1 MSIKFKNVTYVYSP
15 NSPLEKI
22 GLKDVSFEIK
32 DNSFVALIGH
42 TGSGKSTLIQH
53 FNALLK
59 PTEGEIEIAG
69 NKITPNTSNKN
80 LKELRRKVSLV
91 FQFPETQL
99 FETSVLR
106 DIAFGPK
113 NFGYN
118 EEEANKLALK
128 WLKKVGL
135 PEEIADSSPFDLSG
149 GQMRRVAIAGVM
161 AYQPDILCLDEP
173 AAGLDPRAR
182 KEMMNLFRDYQ
193 SKGHTVIL
201 VTHNMNDV
209 VNFADDVLVMEHG
222 RLIKHDTPENV
233 FADKNWVEEHSLEEP
248 TASLFANKLTN
259 YKFDKKPLNLTD
271 LVNEIVENLK
281 R

>member
-99 FETSVLR
+99 FE
-106 DIAFGPK
+106 
-113 NFGYN
+113 N
-118 EEEANKLALK
+118 
-128 WLKKVGL
+128 
-135 PEEIADSSPFDLSG
+135 
-149 GQMRRVAIAGVM
+149 
-161 AYQPDILCLDEP
+161 
-173 AAGLDPRAR
+173 
-182 KEMMNLFRDYQ
+182 
-193 SKGHTVIL
+193 
-201 VTHNMNDV
+201 
-209 VNFADDVLVMEHG
+209 
-222 RLIKHDTPENV
+222 
-233 FADKNWVEEHSLEEP
+233 
-248 TASLFANKLTN
+248 
-259 YKFDKKPLNLTD
+259 
-271 LVNEIVENLK
+271 
-281 R
+281 